1 MDELAWSVLAP
12 ELRKTRVSAGQRVRT
27 LDSEPALTFFP
38 ISLLLS
44 FVSPQS
50 GVEILSLGAGGT
62 SVPDLLLG
70 SDALGLD
77 AVVTVEGEAWSI
89 PTSILRQLAGE
100 HSSVHQAM
108 LAQCRVA
115 LRETARHAEERTR
128 SLQISNLARWLSRA
142 MALTGQTSFAVTH
155 ETLARLI
162 GTRRTSVTEGLAYLA
177 DRRFLLIGRRW
188 ITVIDSAGLERQGR
202 AARGGHAL
210 SDPAEKRPSVQ
221 TPNPPL
227 DGDVS

>member
-1 MDELAWSVLAP
+1 
-12 ELRKTRVSAGQRVRT
+12 VRACH
-27 LDSEPALTFFP
+27 SEPSLTLFP
-38 ISLLLS
+38 VSLLLS

-89 PTSILRQLAGE
+89 PTSILRQLASD
-100 HSSVHQAM
+100 HRSVTDTM
-108 LAQCRVA
+108 LGQCRMA
-115 LRETARHAEERTR
+115 LRETARHTEERTR

-142 MALTGQTSFAVTH
+142 VVLTGQTSLAITH
-155 ETLARLI
+155 ETLARLL

-188 ITVIDSAGLERQGR
+188 ITVIDAAGLERQGR
-202 AARGGHAL
+202 AARGNHVL
-210 SDPAEKRPSVQ
+210 RDPTEKK
-221 TPNPPL
+221 PL
-227 DGDVS
+227 DAPP

>member
-1 MDELAWSVLAP
+1 VLVP

-27 LDSEPALTFFP
+27 RDSEPALTFFP

-89 PTSILRQLAGE
+89 PTSILRQLAGQ
-100 HSSVHQAM
+100 HPSVHEAM

-115 LRETARHAEERTR
+115 LRETVRHAEERTR

-210 SDPAEKRPSVQ
+210 PDPAEKGPTVQ
-221 TPNPPL
+221 THDPPL
-227 DGDVS
+227 DGDVC